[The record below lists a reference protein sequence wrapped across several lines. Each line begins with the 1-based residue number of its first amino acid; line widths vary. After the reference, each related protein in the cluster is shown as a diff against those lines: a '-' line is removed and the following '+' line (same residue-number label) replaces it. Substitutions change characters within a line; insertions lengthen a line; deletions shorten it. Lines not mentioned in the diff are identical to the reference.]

1 MIIKK
6 SKLTMDY
13 TFEPLD
19 IEKETEPLFPIR
31 TLEDQLKVELL
42 SIAFK
47 KFTIGQLEEKLG
59 GNSHTL

>member
-1 MIIKK
+1 
-6 SKLTMDY
+6 MDY